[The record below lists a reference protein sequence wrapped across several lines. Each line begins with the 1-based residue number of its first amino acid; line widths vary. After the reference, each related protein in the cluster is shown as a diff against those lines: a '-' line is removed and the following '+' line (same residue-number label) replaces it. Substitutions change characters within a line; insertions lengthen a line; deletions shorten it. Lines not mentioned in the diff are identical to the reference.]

1 MATESVN
8 AVEKN
13 NGFNSGETE
22 MTKFYDEITAIQ
34 DLIQTYSKN
43 VKTISDLQSRS
54 LTSADE
60 EVLRRTASELDAIS
74 AQTQNA
80 SSEIKRRI
88 QALEAARGKVSS
100 RDYEAWVQQ
109 TNVVKSRFVA
119 AIQEYQQTEQ
129 QYRQKSR
136 QRMERQI
143 RIVKPDA
150 TQEEIE
156 AMVTNDG
163 DAQVFSQALS
173 SSQLLGESRAAYR
186 EVQQRHDEVK
196 KIEKTMTEL
205 AQLFSDM
212 SVVVAQQDDTLDAI
226 EKNAAKVETD
236 IEYGA
241 NDVEDAVS
249 IARRVRRKRWIIFW
263 IVVAILV
270 VLAIILAAT
279 LSQLLPKNN

>member
-1 MATESVN
+1 
-8 AVEKN
+8 
-13 NGFNSGETE
+13 
-22 MTKFYDEITAIQ
+22 MTKFYDEVVTFLSGHNIAHSTAQITAIQ

-60 EVLRRTASELDAIS
+60 EVLRRTASELDTIS
-74 AQTQNA
+74 TQTQNG

-88 QALEAARGKVSS
+88 QALEAARGKVSG

-156 AMVTNDG
+156 AMVTSDG

-186 EVQQRHDEVK
+186 EVQQRHHEVK

-212 SVVVAQQDDTLDAI
+212 SVVVAQQGDTLDAI